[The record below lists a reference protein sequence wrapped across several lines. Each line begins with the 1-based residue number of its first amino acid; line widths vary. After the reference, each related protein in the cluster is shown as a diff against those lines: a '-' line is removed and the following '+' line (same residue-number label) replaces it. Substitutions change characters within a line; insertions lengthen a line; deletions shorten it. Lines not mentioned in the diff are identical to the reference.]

1 MRKVCELLTSTYLT
15 YDGET
20 SSLHIHIRCSD
31 AGFNYRFLRDFLW
44 LLWAFEP
51 QIDTRHP
58 SHRRNTGCVNTMR
71 DTSLLSLD
79 GLARYGRKPS
89 AMEGIAVTGKESSI
103 LGILTLTAE
112 KETLKM
118 DYIV

>member
-1 MRKVCELLTSTYLT
+1 
-15 YDGET
+15 
-20 SSLHIHIRCSD
+20 
-31 AGFNYRFLRDFLW
+31 
-44 LLWAFEP
+44 
-51 QIDTRHP
+51 
-58 SHRRNTGCVNTMR
+58 MR